1 MKIDFGCPT
10 LTLIYTSSMRALDS
24 RYSLFCS
31 PILAFFVFTGWVC
44 PAYAQLSKVEKRIAK
59 SVDVNNAAAL
69 KLWEEVVNINSGSMN
84 FEGVQKV
91 GQVFKAKYDALG
103 FTTRWVDGKPFNRAG
118 HLVAEH
124 KGIRSGKTILLI
136 GHLDTVFEL
145 SSPFQKFEIVND
157 STVHGP
163 GVGDM
168 KGGDVIMLQALQ
180 ALKDADVL
188 KEMNIIV
195 VLTGDEELSGT
206 PLALARHDLIEAAKL
221 ADIAIGFEDGDG
233 RFESANISR
242 RSSSDWELRVTGVP
256 AHSSQIFT
264 ESIGAGA
271 IYEASRILMG
281 FYEGLSKEKD
291 LTFNP
296 GVILG
301 GTSVEHD
308 SDMNGG
314 KAFGKDNIVS
324 KDVVVTGDIRAIS
337 PEQLKKAQG
346 IMTEVVARHLPK
358 TNAEIKFNEGYPP
371 LAPTAGNYQ
380 LLGVF
385 DQVSKDLG
393 YGTVRAVNPRDAGA
407 ADISFTSGYVE
418 MAMDGLGPRSAGGHT
433 VNETADPRT
442 VPMEAKR
449 AAVLLYRLTSDKKQQ
464 RR

>member
-1 MKIDFGCPT
+1 LKIDFGCPT